1 LDSLRVNQMIDE
13 KVSDQIGRIFDSLK
27 QTAKAQVFDDMKI
40 IGIRIE
46 LGTDSWRNFMYQKS
60 KKTKGKLGKL
70 YSLMSLFEKEDVEK
84 FFAAFT
90 EHVVL
95 DNAALPRRKS
105 VVKELYTEEQL
116 KHLVNAHVYKHPPLK

>member
-1 LDSLRVNQMIDE
+1 MIDE

-27 QTAKAQVFDDMKI
+27 QSSKEQVFDDMKV

-46 LGTDSWRNFMYQKS
+46 LGTDSWRNFMYQKA

-70 YSLMSLFEKEDVEK
+70 YGLMSLFEKEDIEK

-90 EHVVL
+90 EHIVL
-95 DNAALPRRKS
+95 DNTTLPPKKPLVRIALGD
-105 VVKELYTEEQL
+105 LNDCNTL
-116 KHLVNAHVYKHPPLK
+116 